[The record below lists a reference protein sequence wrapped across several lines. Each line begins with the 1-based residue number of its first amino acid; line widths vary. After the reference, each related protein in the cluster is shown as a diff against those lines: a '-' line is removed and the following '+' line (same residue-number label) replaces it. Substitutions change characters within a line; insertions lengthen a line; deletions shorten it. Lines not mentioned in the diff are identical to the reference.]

1 MDNMDLMPD
10 QKFIF
15 GSVQIVANQID
26 TLLERELK
34 EHHLTTKQWLLTIV
48 VENTFDHAP
57 TIKEVAKGMGSS
69 HQNIKQV
76 ALKLEQ
82 KGFVIMEKDPKDA
95 RITRIKLTDAVASFG
110 KKSQHKSEVFTQ
122 KLFNGITAAEMAK
135 TRSLL
140 KKMLTN
146 LEEMDQEYKITGGKK

>member
-1 MDNMDLMPD
+1 MDPIDTMPD

-15 GSVQIVANQID
+15 GGVQIVANQMD

-48 VENTFDHAP
+48 VANTFDHNP
-57 TIKEVAKGMGSS
+57 TIKEVAKSMGSS

-76 ALKLEQ
+76 ALKLAQ
-82 KGFVIMEKDPKDA
+82 KGFVVLEKDPQDA

-110 KKSQHKSEVFTQ
+110 EASQAKSVIFTE
-122 KLFNGITAAEMAK
+122 KLFSGITAKEMAL
-135 TRSLL
+135 TRSALE
-140 KKMLTN
+140 KMLTN
-146 LEEMDQEYKITGGKK
+146 LKKMDQESK

>member
-95 RITRIKLTDAVASFG
+95 RITRIKLTDARRF
-110 KKSQHKSEVFTQ
+110 FW
-122 KLFNGITAAEMAK
+122 
-135 TRSLL
+135 
-140 KKMLTN
+140 
-146 LEEMDQEYKITGGKK
+146 